1 MSSPPAPP
9 ETPKPKLTWYQH
21 VWLGL
26 PLALIA
32 VGGAV
37 GGACGER
44 AGAEGLVELLIGV
57 GGAVGGACGGPAWA
71 INQSVFRKTEHPV
84 LRYVLTGLISVA
96 AVVAYLVLASIFF
109 ELFRKKA

>member
-1 MSSPPAPP
+1 MSNPPAPP
-9 ETPKPKLTWYQH
+9 ETPKPKLAWYQH
-21 VWLGL
+21 VWLAL

-37 GGACGER
+37 GGACG
-44 AGAEGLVELLIGV
+44 GA
-57 GGAVGGACGGPAWA
+57 AWA

-84 LRYVLTGLISVA
+84 LRYVLTGLISAA
-96 AVVAYLVLASIFF
+96 AVVAYLVLASIFV